1 MAEATI
7 ELPLSFQ
14 VPEVFRD
21 IDFTVSAEEN
31 TNKLLDELTAIDPRP
46 SDEEIAHAVLAQQTM
61 YEMLAAAGAVYAGI
75 LLAGPGKGKA
85 DAKLTSLMLTVTAR
99 PSELSNDQT
108 VHRLARTMGAIY
120 PEAEVG
126 VVRMHT
132 GPAVLLTEETKVPR
146 PVNLLDNDDSPSV
159 VRQMHVF
166 VPIPGRLAMADFSI
180 ATENTAEWDDYVA
193 ILGQVCKTI
202 RFAD

>member
-75 LLAGPGKGKA
+75 LLAGPGKGKT

>member
-132 GPAVLLTEETKVPR
+132 GPAVLHTEETKVPR

>member
-31 TNKLLDELTAIDPRP
+31 TNKLLDELTAIAPRP

-126 VVRMHT
+126 VVQMHT

>member
-7 ELPLSFQ
+7 ELPPPFQ

-85 DAKLTSLMLTVTAR
+85 GAKLTSLMLAVTAR

-146 PVNLLDNDDSPSV
+146 PVNLLDNDDSLSV

-166 VPIPGRLAMADFSI
+166 VPIPGRLARADFSI